1 MYVTTLCI
9 CIAYTLSAGAA
20 LRSTRST
27 HGETTTETTPTCPH
41 MELLQGRD
49 GRDGKDGE
57 RGERGEPG
65 LPGTQ
70 GPYGLL
76 GPQGPPGPQGL
87 PGPTNGVPGDI
98 GPQGPTGELGPPGPQ
113 GPSGGGVVYT
123 RWGKTTCSSTS
134 GTTLV
139 YSGRAGGS
147 WYNSAGGGA
156 NYLCL
161 PNDPQYLSSYQPGSF
176 SAVYGAE
183 YDYWV
188 GGNFNHN
195 APCAVCHVST
205 RSSYIMIPA
214 KYTCPTNWTREYYG
228 YLASE
233 HQVHGNNK
241 VFECVDV
248 TPQQVE
254 DESTNRDGS
263 RFYHTK
269 ALCNGLK
276 CPPYNDRNILTCAV
290 CTK

>member
-1 MYVTTLCI
+1 M
-9 CIAYTLSAGAA
+9 
-20 LRSTRST
+20 
-27 HGETTTETTPTCPH
+27 
-41 MELLQGRD
+41 
-49 GRDGKDGE
+49 
-57 RGERGEPG
+57 
-65 LPGTQ
+65 
-70 GPYGLL
+70 
-76 GPQGPPGPQGL
+76 
-87 PGPTNGVPGDI
+87 
-98 GPQGPTGELGPPGPQ
+98 
-113 GPSGGGVVYT
+113 VYT

-254 DESTNRDGS
+254 DESRNRDGS